1 MSNARPAST
10 APGGCATAGARPGT
24 DRPNGLGMRVAK
36 VESAIEHIRTDVAE
50 VRRDLREIKR
60 DARLD
65 FRLLFGALI
74 VTALGLAGIVARGFG
89 WL

>member
-1 MSNARPAST
+1 MPARHRLAAVRT
-10 APGGCATAGARPGT
+10 VGRDAAAGG
-24 DRPNGLGMRVAK
+24 NGLRARVAK
-36 VESAIEHIRTDVAE
+36 VETAIEHIRTDVAE

>member
-1 MSNARPAST
+1 MS
-10 APGGCATAGARPGT
+10 GARPLPETHGSFVAA
-24 DRPNGLGMRVAK
+24 DDRSAAQRPNGLGMRVAK
-36 VESAIEHIRTDVAE
+36 VETAIEHIRADVAE
-50 VRRDLREIKR
+50 VRRDTREIKR

-74 VTALGLAGIVARGFG
+74 ATALGLAGIVARGFG